1 MAQSLFP
8 RRLPLL
14 PIRNAVLFPHLIVPT
29 SVSRPT
35 SIAAVEAALAT
46 EEKWII
52 ALTQRDSSS
61 SDPIGLDLFEYGTLA
76 HVRRFIRLDS
86 SLEINLQ
93 GLSRV
98 RVSNV
103 QNNGRFLEGDVAES
117 PVLRSSTPEV
127 DALQRSIVDLT
138 ERIQELT
145 ELKGAGNLVR
155 LVQQIQ
161 DPLGQIYL
169 LASLLSLDVH
179 KEQALLEASTQ
190 DELYKRMVDF
200 LGYEVEVLNL
210 REKISSQAASAMSRE
225 QREYL
230 LRQQMRAIQQELGS
244 HDSAQAELQQLKEKI
259 VGATPPPE
267 VLKESLSELERLEQ
281 LNIAA
286 PDYQVLRTHLELI
299 SELPWSVFTE
309 DNLDLERAKSILDQD
324 HFGLLEVKGR
334 ILEQLVVMKRNRTA
348 RDPILC
354 FVGPPGVGK
363 TSLGASIARALG
375 RKFERMSLGGLHDEA
390 ELRGHRR
397 TYIGAM
403 PGRIIQAIRRAGARN
418 PLLMLDEVDKLGR
431 DFRGDPAAAL
441 LEILDPAQNNSFHDN
456 YLDVPFDLSK
466 VFFIVTANTSDAIP
480 GPLLDRMEL
489 VRLSGYTDDEKI
501 HIARAYLI
509 PRQLQTSGLDDAQC
523 HLTDDAVKYVIRR
536 FTREAGVRQL
546 ERVIGR
552 TFRRV
557 ALSIEQGRSMVE
569 QWGPIEV
576 GGLLGLPQFPEDAR
590 RAQLPPGVAAAL
602 AWTEAGGD
610 VLYVEAVALPGGR
623 DIQLTGQLGDVMRES
638 AQAARSFIWSQQ
650 RMLSIDPNFFEH
662 SGLHVHIP
670 AGAVPKDGPSAGV
683 TIAVALASLWTG
695 RSVRNDTAMTG
706 EMSLTGLVLPVGGIK
721 EKVLAAH
728 RLGLQRVV
736 LPAGNRRDIDE
747 LPEDVRGQMEFVF
760 AETVQEVMSAALE
773 TDELEAR
780 RQQQRSV
787 S

>member
-1 MAQSLFP
+1 MNQPVLP

-29 SVSRPT
+29 SVSRST

-52 ALTQRDSSS
+52 ALTQKDSAS
-61 SDPIGLDLFEYGTLA
+61 SDPLGKDLFEFGTLA
-76 HVRRFIRLDS
+76 HVRRFVRLDS

-93 GLSRV
+93 GLFRV
-98 RVSNV
+98 RVANIE
-103 QNNGRFLEGDVAES
+103 NNGRFLEADAFES
-117 PVLRSSTPEV
+117 LVSRNTSPEV
-127 DALQRSIVDLT
+127 DALQRSIAELT
-138 ERIQELT
+138 DRVQELT
-145 ELKGAGNLVR
+145 ELKGTGNLAR

-169 LASLLSLDVH
+169 LASLLSLDVQR
-179 KEQALLEASTQ
+179 EQLLLEASTQ
-190 DELYKRMVDF
+190 EELYKRMVEF

-210 REKISSQAASAMSRE
+210 REKISTQAASAMSRE

-244 HDSAQAELQQLKEKI
+244 HDSGQAELQQLRDRLL
-259 VGATPPPE
+259 AASPPAE

-281 LNIAA
+281 INIAA

-299 SELPWSVFTE
+299 AELPWKFSTE
-309 DNLDLERAKSILDQD
+309 DNLDLERARAVLDQD
-324 HFGLLEVKGR
+324 HYGLAEVKGR

-375 RKFERMSLGGLHDEA
+375 RRFERMSLGGLHDEA

-456 YLDVPFDLSK
+456 YLDLPFDLSK

-480 GPLLDRMEL
+480 TPLLDRMEV
-489 VRLSGYTDDEKI
+489 VRLSGYTDDEKL
-501 HIARAYLI
+501 HIANAYLI
-509 PRQLQTSGLDDAQC
+509 PRQLQTSGLEKELCRFNDDSIRF
-523 HLTDDAVKYVIRR
+523 LIRR

-552 TFRRV
+552 VARRV
-557 ALSIEQGRSMVE
+557 ALAIEQSHPVLPDLSPSVVE
-569 QWGPIEV
+569 T
-576 GGLLGLPQFPEDAR
+576 LLGIPPFPVDAR
-590 RAQLPPGVAAAL
+590 RAALPPGVAAAL
-602 AWTEAGGD
+602 AWTESGGD
-610 VLYVEAVALPGGR
+610 VLYVEAASLPGGR
-623 DIQLTGQLGDVMRES
+623 EIQLTGQLGDVMRES
-638 AQAARSFIWSQQ
+638 AQAARSFIWSQHKN
-650 RMLSIDPNFFEH
+650 LGIDSNFFEH
-662 SGLHVHIP
+662 SGLHIHIP

-683 TIAVALASLWTG
+683 TIAVALASLWTS
-695 RSVRNDTAMTG
+695 RSVRSDTAMTG

-728 RLGLQRVV
+728 RLGLRKVI
-736 LPAGNRRDIDE
+736 LPAGNRRDIAE
-747 LPEDVRGQMEFVF
+747 LPEDVRQSIEFVF
-760 AETVQEVMSAALE
+760 AETLQDVLIAALE
-773 TDELEAR
+773 VDELELR
-780 RQQQRSV
+780 RQRSV

>member
-1 MAQSLFP
+1 MAQAFLP

-29 SVSRPT
+29 SVSRPS

-52 ALTQRDSSS
+52 ALTQRDSGSS
-61 SDPIGLDLFEYGTLA
+61 EPAREDLFEFGTLA
-76 HVRRFIRLDS
+76 HVRRFVRLDS

-93 GLSRV
+93 GLFRV
-98 RVSNV
+98 KVSNV
-103 QNNGRFLEGDVAES
+103 QNNGRFLEADAAES
-117 PVLRSSTPEV
+117 PVLRSSSPEV

-138 ERIQELT
+138 ERVQELT
-145 ELKGAGNLVR
+145 ELKGTGNLLR
-155 LVQQIQ
+155 LIQQIQ
-161 DPLGQIYL
+161 DPLGQVYL

-179 KEQALLEASTQ
+179 KEQLLLESVSQ
-190 DELYKRMVDF
+190 EELYKRMVDF

-244 HDSAQAELQQLKEKI
+244 HDSSQAELQILKEKI
-259 VGATPPPE
+259 MSASPPPD
-267 VLKESLSELERLEQ
+267 VLKESLAELERLEQ

-299 SELPWSVFTE
+299 SELPWNVTTD
-309 DNLDLERAKSILDQD
+309 DNLDLERARAVLDQD
-324 HFGLLEVKGR
+324 HYGLNEVKGR

-363 TSLGASIARALG
+363 TSLGTSIARALG
-375 RKFERMSLGGLHDEA
+375 RRFERMSLGGLHDEA

-397 TYIGAM
+397 TYIGSM

-441 LEILDPAQNNSFHDN
+441 LEILDPAQNYSFHDN
-456 YLDVPFDLSK
+456 YLDLPFDLSK

-480 GPLLDRMEL
+480 SPLLDRMEI
-489 VRLSGYTDDEKI
+489 VRIAGYTDDEKL
-501 HIARAYLI
+501 HIALTYLI
-509 PRQLQTSGLDDAQC
+509 PRQLKTTGLDAELC
-523 HLTDDAVKYVIRR
+523 RFTEEALTFMIRR

-552 TFRRV
+552 VARRV
-557 ALSIEQGRSMVE
+557 AFAIEQSRPVASELSAAVVE
-569 QWGPIEV
+569 N
-576 GGLLGLPQFPEDAR
+576 LLGVPAFPVDSR
-590 RAQLPPGVAAAL
+590 RALLPPGVAAAL

-610 VLYVEAVALPGGR
+610 VLYVEAVSLPGGH
-623 DIQLTGQLGDVMRES
+623 DILLTGQLGDVMRES

-650 RMLSIDPNFFEH
+650 KSLAIDQNFFEH
-662 SGLHVHIP
+662 AGLHIHIP
-670 AGAVPKDGPSAGV
+670 TGAVPKDGPSAGV
-683 TIAVALASLWTG
+683 TIAVALASLWTSRPV
-695 RSVRNDTAMTG
+695 RSDTAMTG

-728 RLGLQRVV
+728 RVGLRRVI
-736 LPAGNRRDIDE
+736 LPAGNHRDLIE
-747 LPEDVRGQMEFVF
+747 LPEDVQHSMEFIF
-760 AETVQEVMSAALE
+760 AETVEEVLQAALE
-773 TDELEAR
+773 IDELEVR
-780 RQQQRSV
+780 RQKSV

>member
-1 MAQSLFP
+1 MAQPLFP
-8 RRLPLL
+8 RRLPLI

-29 SVSRPT
+29 SVSRPN

-52 ALTQRDSSS
+52 ALTQRDSAA
-61 SDPIGLDLFEYGTLA
+61 SDPLGADLFEIGTLA
-76 HVRRFIRLDS
+76 HVRRFVRLDS

-93 GLSRV
+93 GMFRV
-98 RVSNV
+98 RVSGV
-103 QNNGRFLEGDVAES
+103 ANNGKYLEAEAS
-117 PVLRSSTPEV
+117 EAPVSRDNTSEV

-138 ERIQELT
+138 EHIQELT
-145 ELKGAGNLVR
+145 ELKGTGNLVR

-161 DPLGQIYL
+161 DPLGQVYL

-179 KEQALLEASTQ
+179 KEQSLLESDSQ
-190 DELYKRMVDF
+190 LDLYKKMVDF

-210 REKISSQAASAMSRE
+210 REKISTQAASAMSRE

-244 HDSAQAELQQLKEKI
+244 HDATQLELQQLKERI
-259 VGATPPPE
+259 VSVSPPAE
-267 VLKESLSELERLEQ
+267 VLKEALSELERLEQ
-281 LNIAA
+281 LNVAA
-286 PDYQVLRTHLELI
+286 PDYQVLRSHLELI
-299 SELPWSVFTE
+299 AELPWNFTTE
-309 DNLDLERAKSILDQD
+309 DNLDLLRARSVLDRD
-324 HFGLLEVKGR
+324 HYGLNEVKGR
-334 ILEQLVVMKRNRTA
+334 ILEHLVVMKRNRTA

-363 TSLGASIARALG
+363 TSLGASIAKALG
-375 RKFERMSLGGLHDEA
+375 RRFERMSLGGMHDEA

-397 TYIGAM
+397 TYIGSM

-441 LEILDPAQNNSFHDN
+441 LEILDPAQNNTFHDN

-466 VFFIVTANTSDAIP
+466 VFFIVTANTAELIP
-480 GPLLDRMEL
+480 PPLLDRMEV
-489 VRLSGYTDDEKI
+489 VRLSGYTDDEKT
-501 HIARAYLI
+501 HIAHAYLI
-509 PRQLQTSGLDDAQC
+509 PRQLLTSGLEETQLHFSDEAISFM
-523 HLTDDAVKYVIRR
+523 IRR

-552 TFRRV
+552 VSRRV
-557 ALSIEQGRSMVE
+557 ALALEQGQTVKSDLDAAGVE
-569 QWGPIEV
+569 K
-576 GGLLGLPQFPEDAR
+576 LLGIPIYPLDTRRQSLPA
-590 RAQLPPGVAAAL
+590 GVAAAL
-602 AWTEAGGD
+602 AWTETGGD
-610 VLYVEAVALPGGR
+610 VLYVEAVSLPGGR

-638 AQAARSFIWSQQ
+638 AQAARSFIWSQHKS
-650 RMLSIDPNFFEH
+650 LEIDAGFFRH
-662 SGLHVHIP
+662 SGLHIHIP

-683 TIAVALASLWTG
+683 TIAVALASLWSG
-695 RSVRNDTAMTG
+695 RPVRSDTAMTG

-728 RLGLQRVV
+728 RSGLRRVI
-736 LPAGNRRDIDE
+736 LPTGNQKDITE
-747 LPEDVRGQMEFVF
+747 LPDDVQHSMEFVF
-760 AETVQEVMSAALE
+760 VENVQQVLDSALE
-773 TDELEAR
+773 RGLYEVLE
-780 RQQQRSV
+780 QRSV

>member
-1 MAQSLFP
+1 MAQVQFS
-8 RRLPLL
+8 RRLPVL
-14 PIRNAVLFPHLIVPT
+14 PVRNAVLFPHLVVPT
-29 SVSRPT
+29 SVSRLS

-46 EEKWII
+46 EEKWIV
-52 ALTQRDSSS
+52 ALTQRESGSNE
-61 SDPIGLDLFEYGTLA
+61 PTGIELFEYGTLA

-93 GLSRV
+93 GLYRV

-103 QNNGRFLEGDVAES
+103 QNNGRYLEADAVES
-117 PVLRSSTPEV
+117 PVLRSSSTET
-127 DALQRSIVDLT
+127 DALQRTIVDMI
-138 ERIQELT
+138 EHIQELS
-145 ELKGAGNLVR
+145 ELKGSGNLVR

-161 DPLGQIYL
+161 DPMGQIYL
-169 LASLLSLDVH
+169 LASLLSLDVN
-179 KEQALLEASTQ
+179 KEQALLESTSQ
-190 DELYKRMVDF
+190 EELFKKMVEY

-244 HDSAQAELQQLKEKI
+244 HDSGQAEIQLLKDKI
-259 VGATPPPE
+259 ISVGPPSD
-267 VLKESLSELERLEQ
+267 VLKESLSEIERLEQ
-281 LNIAA
+281 LNVAS

-299 SELPWSVFTE
+299 SELPWNVLTS
-309 DNLDLERAKSILDQD
+309 DNLDLERARSILDKD
-324 HFGLLEVKGR
+324 HFGLSEVKGR
-334 ILEQLVVMKRNRTA
+334 ILEQLVVMRRNRTA

-375 RKFERMSLGGLHDEA
+375 RRFERMSLGGLHDEA

-441 LEILDPAQNNSFHDN
+441 LEILDPAQNNTFHDN

-480 GPLLDRMEL
+480 APLLDRMEL
-489 VRLSGYTDDEKI
+489 VRIAGYTDDEKL
-501 HIARAYLI
+501 HIAQTYLI
-509 PRQLQTSGLDDAQC
+509 PRQQQTSGLEDVLCHFRDDSV
-523 HLTDDAVKYVIRR
+523 HYLIRR

-552 TFRRV
+552 VCRRV
-557 ALSIEQGRSMVE
+557 ALGIEQGHPFPVE
-569 QWGPIEV
+569 LGPKEV
-576 GGLLGLPQFPEDAR
+576 EGLLGVPLFPSDAR
-590 RAQLPPGVAAAL
+590 RAALPPGVAAAL

-610 VLYVEAVALPGGR
+610 VLYVEAVSLPGGR
-623 DIQLTGQLGDVMRES
+623 DIQLTGQLGEVMRES

-650 RMLSIDPNFFEH
+650 HHLSIDSGFFEH
-662 SGLHVHIP
+662 SGLHIHIP

-695 RSVRNDTAMTG
+695 RSVRSDTAMTG

-728 RLGLQRVV
+728 RLGLARVI
-736 LPAGNRRDIDE
+736 LPAGNQRDISE
-747 LPEDVRGQMEFVF
+747 LPLDVQHSMEFVF
-760 AETVQEVMSAALE
+760 ADTVQQVLDAAFEHGEIESL
-773 TDELEAR
+773 R
-780 RQQQRSV
+780 QRSV

>member
-1 MAQSLFP
+1 MNQNALP

-29 SVSRPT
+29 SVSRSL
-35 SIAAVEAALAT
+35 SIAAVEAAIAT

-52 ALTQRDSSS
+52 ALTQRDSGA
-61 SDPIGLDLFEYGTLA
+61 SDPMGHDLFEFGTLA
-76 HVRRFIRLDS
+76 HVRRFVRLDS

-93 GLSRV
+93 GLFRV
-98 RVSNV
+98 KVANV
-103 QNNGRFLEGDVAES
+103 QNNGRFLEADAYESLVARNAS
-117 PVLRSSTPEV
+117 PEV

-138 ERIQELT
+138 ERVQELT
-145 ELKGAGNLVR
+145 ELKGTGNLVR

-179 KEQALLEASTQ
+179 KEQALLESSTQ
-190 DELYKRMVDF
+190 EELYRQMVEF

-244 HDSAQAELQQLKEKI
+244 HDSGQAEIQQLREKL
-259 VGATPPPE
+259 VASGPPAS

-281 LNIAA
+281 INIAA

-299 SELPWSVFTE
+299 AELPWKFSTE
-309 DNLDLERAKSILDQD
+309 DNLDLERARSILDED
-324 HFGLLEVKGR
+324 HFGLAEVKGR

-354 FVGPPGVGK
+354 LVGPPGVGK

-375 RKFERMSLGGLHDEA
+375 RRFERMSLGGLHDEA

-466 VFFIVTANTSDAIP
+466 VFFIVTANNSDSIP
-480 GPLLDRMEL
+480 TPLLDRMEV
-489 VRLSGYTDDEKI
+489 VRLSGYTDDEKL
-501 HIARAYLI
+501 HIAKAYLV
-509 PRQLQTSGLDDAQC
+509 PRQLQATGLEENLC
-523 HLTDDAVKYVIRR
+523 HFNDESVRFLIRR

-546 ERVIGR
+546 ERVIGQVS
-552 TFRRV
+552 RRV
-557 ALSIEQGRSMVE
+557 ALALEQSRPVSADLSPAEVE
-569 QWGPIEV
+569 F
-576 GGLLGLPQFPEDAR
+576 LLGIPPFPVDAR
-590 RAQLPPGVAAAL
+590 RSLLPPGVAAAL
-602 AWTEAGGD
+602 AWTESGGD
-610 VLYVEAVALPGGR
+610 VLYVEAVSLPGGR

-638 AQAARSFIWSQQ
+638 AQAARSFIWSQHKK
-650 RMLSIDPNFFEH
+650 MAIDSNFFEH
-662 SGLHVHIP
+662 SGLHIHIP

-683 TIAVALASLWTG
+683 TIAVALASLWTS
-695 RSVRNDTAMTG
+695 RSVRSDTAMTG

-728 RLGLQRVV
+728 RLGLRRVV
-736 LPAGNRRDIDE
+736 LPAGNQRDIAA
-747 LPEDVRGQMEFVF
+747 LPEDVRQSIDFVF
-760 AETVQEVMSAALE
+760 AENLQDVLLAALE
-773 TDELEAR
+773 VDELEAR
-780 RQQQRSV
+780 RQRSV